1 MAMIPSMQNQSSSVE
16 YQGCKLAYDL
26 VGSGEPVLFIQ
37 GTGVHGAA
45 WRPQTD
51 VLSADY
57 SCLSFD
63 NRGMGRSQ
71 PRAKAITIRQM
82 AEDARAVMDA
92 AGWDRAHVVG
102 HSLGGIIA
110 QELAFIATPRVKS
123 LSLLCTFS
131 RGRDAMQMNASMLWT
146 GLRTRI
152 GTKRQ
157 RRCAFLELM
166 MPLAEIAKVDANVMA
181 MSLEPVFGHDLADQ
195 PPIVMAQMRAM
206 GPYDAT
212 PQLGKL
218 RDIPTMV
225 VSAELDRISP
235 PHVGRKMAAD
245 IPGATY
251 HEIAGAAHGVPV
263 QRAPEINELL
273 REHWRKADSRSA

>member
-1 MAMIPSMQNQSSSVE
+1 MQNQSSSVE

>member
-1 MAMIPSMQNQSSSVE
+1 MQNQTRSVE

-166 MPLAEIAKVDANVMA
+166 MPLSEIAKVDANAMA

-212 PQLGKL
+212 PHLEKL

-273 REHWRKADSRSA
+273 REHWRKADSRST